1 MCLYLSYHAIGRWW
15 WFVCTLIRQTRERKR
30 IALLLLL
37 LLLIIMN
44 KRTTK
49 TIIFFFCFLSHNMHT
64 MNFLFVC
71 LFVYM
76 FIVYATN
83 LRCSFTLAELKIVH
97 VTCIE
102 FFFWIFSPA
111 SHFAIIKFSIRYF
124 SCSKIIIIVCV
135 QVCSTFALV
144 QLSFFLNL

>member
-15 WFVCTLIRQTRERKR
+15 RFVCTLIRQTRERIR

-49 TIIFFFCFLSHNMHT
+49 TIIFFFCFCFLSHNMHT
-64 MNFLFVC
+64 MNFSFVC

-76 FIVYATN
+76 CIVYATN
-83 LRCSFTLAELKIVH
+83 LHCSFTLAELKIVH

-102 FFFWIFSPA
+102 LFWIFSPA

-135 QVCSTFALV
+135 
-144 QLSFFLNL
+144 